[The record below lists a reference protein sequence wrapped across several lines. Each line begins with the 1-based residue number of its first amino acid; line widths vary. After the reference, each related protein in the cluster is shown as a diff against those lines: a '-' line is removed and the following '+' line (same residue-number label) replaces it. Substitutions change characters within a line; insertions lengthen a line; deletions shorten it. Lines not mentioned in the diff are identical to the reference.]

1 MEKLYLHAVVVKKPQ
16 SLALARLKAQRIIKN
31 KKKTFVRQTED
42 SFRFRNLPKN
52 YFKDFVTKEVDEEI
66 SLVLGHLKEKYM
78 KEEESKE
85 EEKKD

>member
-31 KKKTFVRQTED
+31 KKKTFVRETED

-52 YFKDFVTKEVDEEI
+52 YFKDFVTKTIDDEI

-78 KEEESKE
+78 DEEKKE

>member
-16 SLALARLKAQRIIKN
+16 PLALARLKAQRIIKN
-31 KKKTFVRQTED
+31 KKKTFVRETED

-52 YFKDFVTKEVDEEI
+52 YFKDFVTKTIDDEI

-78 KEEESKE
+78 DEEKKE